1 MSNISAC
8 VPQGRI
14 VQGFLN
20 DRSHWNEN
28 VASEKGISLTQQ
40 HWKIIHI
47 LRTEFYAN
55 SGILPSERDV
65 QRGYTREWDA
75 LLTDAELNT
84 LFPLGLKSQA
94 AKIAGCLTI
103 NSVSDL
109 LLVKGDAVWSIK
121 PDQPV
126 IDALKILSDK
136 NIGALM
142 VVEDGNLVGVMSERD
157 ITRDLLLQ
165 DKMIGDVK
173 VADIMSRDV
182 VSVAPNTSLDD
193 CMGLMTD
200 CGIRHLP
207 VLSQERLV
215 GVLSMPDLVKV
226 VVEQQHFVITHLKS
240 QQEIPAVLN

>member
-1 MSNISAC
+1 
-8 VPQGRI
+8 
-14 VQGFLN
+14 
-20 DRSHWNEN
+20 
-28 VASEKGISLTQQ
+28 
-40 HWKIIHI
+40 
-47 LRTEFYAN
+47 
-55 SGILPSERDV
+55 
-65 QRGYTREWDA
+65 
-75 LLTDAELNT
+75 

-103 NSVSDL
+103 NTVSDL

-121 PDQPV
+121 PGQLV
-126 IDALKILSDK
+126 TDALKILSDK

-142 VVEDGNLVGVMSERD
+142 VVEDGNLVGVISERD

-165 DKMIGDVK
+165 DKMVSDVK

-182 VSVAPNTSLDD
+182 VSVAPNTSLEE
-193 CMGLMTD
+193 CMELMTD

-207 VLSQERLV
+207 VLSQNRLV

-240 QQEIPAVLN
+240 QQEMPAILN